1 MKANRLPSLLF
12 VVSLCVLALLCFPL
26 VLASPVMAIS
36 SGVAVAGLGM
46 LFTPFHICEPADEH
60 ASGGGSGD
68 DVSADVAPVTIGD
81 RLKAAVQSKA
91 ALVAKISAHESTI
104 AAHESTIS
112 DLTAKLSAVEKER
125 DALKATVQDVEQSL
139 KASEDEAAAL
149 KAEASTVEKK
159 AQEKV
164 AALGFPAS
172 SLPAATDASSK
183 DDDIPSTKE
192 QLEERIASL
201 PKMQDRIDLLQK
213 FKAAQ
218 KQQAANG

>member
-12 VVSLCVLALLCFPL
+12 VVSLVLLTLLCLPL
-26 VLASPVMAIS
+26 VLASPVMATS

-46 LFTPFHICEPADEH
+46 FFTPFHICEPAEEH
-60 ASGGGSGD
+60 ASGGGGGD
-68 DVSADVAPVTIGD
+68 DVLADVAPVTIGD

-104 AAHESTIS
+104 AAHESAIE
-112 DLTAKLSAVEKER
+112 DLTAKLRAAETER
-125 DALKATVQDVEQSL
+125 DTLQATVQDVEQSL

-149 KAEASTVEKK
+149 RAEAGTVEKK

-164 AALGFPAS
+164 AALGFPAA
-172 SLPAATDASSK
+172 SLPAATDAPPK

-192 QLEERIASL
+192 QLEERIAAL

-218 KQQAANG
+218 KQQAANS